1 MTLDEAR
8 QAIVGLDA
16 EIKEVWAPDAW
27 AMFVC
32 TVAGHLQLSLNR
44 PKHWP
49 LATFDIKADAPD
61 WLDQFKA
68 GIEEMRGAI
77 SALRLAK
84 EMGK

>member
-8 QAIVGLDA
+8 QAIIALDA
-16 EIKEVWAPDAW
+16 EIKEAWAPDAW

-32 TVAGHLQLSLNR
+32 TVGGHLQLSLNR

-49 LATFDIKADAPD
+49 LAALDIPADAPD
-61 WLDQFKA
+61 WLDLFKA
-68 GIEEMRGAI
+68 GIEEMRRYV

-84 EMGK
+84 EIGK